1 MADADHRDSTDSTEP
16 LIDPNPLLK
25 CYYESIES
33 RVGYRL
39 VLGGTR
45 HFGYYEAGT
54 YWPFPVGKALRRM
67 EDKLYQALS
76 LPSGSLV
83 LDAGCG
89 VGHVALYMAN
99 RGLRVTGID
108 FIDFHVAKAK
118 RNVARAGLP
127 PGQVTVKKMD
137 YHHLETIPD
146 ESHDGVF
153 TCETLTHSTDP
164 ETVLAGFHRILRPGG
179 RVVLHEY
186 DHMADVER
194 LVPKKVAEE
203 MHVVNTYGAVPTN
216 ARSHQG
222 LYREL
227 LQEAGFVDIQVH
239 DFSENIRPMLRLFYW
254 LALVPY
260 FFVKLLGVERWFVNT
275 VTGVQAYKYQQYWR
289 YVQVTATKP
298 GGPIEGAKT
307 K

>member
-1 MADADHRDSTDSTEP
+1 MGADRRDSTETAEP
-16 LIDPNPLLK
+16 LIEPNPLLK

-45 HFGYYEAGT
+45 HFGYYEDGT
-54 YWPFPVGKALRRM
+54 YWPFPVGKALRAM
-67 EDKLYQALS
+67 EEKLYRALD
-76 LPSGSLV
+76 LPAGSLV

-89 VGHVALYMAN
+89 VGHVALYMAR

-108 FIDFHVAKAK
+108 FIDFHVAKAR
-118 RNVARAGLP
+118 RNVERAGLA
-127 PGQVTVKKMD
+127 PGQVTVRKMD

-146 ESHDGVF
+146 ESHDGAY
-153 TCETLTHSTDP
+153 TCETLTHATNP
-164 ETVLAGFHRILRPGG
+164 EAVLAGFYRILRPGG

-194 LVPKKVAEE
+194 LVPPDVAEQ
-203 MHVVNTYGAVPTN
+203 MHVVNTYAAVPTN

-227 LQEAGFVDIQVH
+227 LEEAGFVDVQVR
-239 DFSENIRPMLRLFYW
+239 DFSANIRPMLRLFYW
-254 LALVPY
+254 LALLPY
-260 FFVKLLGVERWFVNT
+260 YLIVRPLGLERWFVNT

-289 YVQVTATKP
+289 YVQVTAVKP
-298 GGPIEGAKT
+298 GGPLEPAKT